1 MFACCHRRAPT
12 PAAPVASLSVWLG
25 REPKLHLQQAVGKV
39 ANLLN
44 MRKLFA
50 RLGRYPKERASDEDE
65 TDLTRTIRVVWH
77 VLGHKLYNARTQ
89 KLFNHVERR
98 KGVLCYK

>member
-1 MFACCHRRAPT
+1 M
-12 PAAPVASLSVWLG
+12 V
-25 REPKLHLQQAVGKV
+25 
-39 ANLLN
+39 NLLN

-50 RLGRYPKERASDEDE
+50 RLGRYLQDHSTDEE
-65 TDLTRTIRVVWH
+65 VTDLTQTMRVVWH